1 MGFFDKL
8 RQGLSKSKFS
18 FSSKKLDENLMEELE
33 EKLILSDIGF
43 DTTEDIMK
51 DLRKD
56 VKEEKITEVD
66 EVKAKLKEK
75 IEESFADL
83 DTQLHID
90 TKPSIILM
98 VGVNGAGKTTSI
110 GKIANGLKSQGK
122 KVLLVAGDTFRAGA
136 VEQLEEWAKRV
147 DTPIVKGNLNQDPA
161 SVIFESIKTAKEENY
176 DVVIC
181 DTAGRLQ
188 NKVSL
193 MNELE
198 KMNKIIDRELPDAD
212 KETLLVIDG
221 TTGKN
226 AISQLK
232 SFNEVTPITG
242 IVITKLD
249 GTSKGGIVIRLAKEF
264 NTPIKYVGVGEGIED
279 LQEFNA
285 KEFADAIV
293 D

>member
-43 DTTEDIMK
+43 DTTEEIMQ
-51 DLRKD
+51 DLRAD
-56 VKEEKITEVD
+56 VKENKLTEVD
-66 EVKAKLKEK
+66 EVKSKLKEK
-75 IEESFADL
+75 IEESFEEL
-83 DTQLHID
+83 DTELKLD

-110 GKIANGLKSQGK
+110 GKIAHGLKNQGK

-147 DTPIVKGNLNQDPA
+147 DSPIVKGELNQDPA
-161 SVIFESIKTAKEENY
+161 SVIFESLKKAKNEDY

-198 KMNKIIDRELPDAD
+198 KMNKIIDRELPDATR
-212 KETLLVIDG
+212 ETLLVIDG
-221 TTGKN
+221 TTGQN
-226 AISQLK
+226 AVSQLK

-242 IVITKLD
+242 IVVTKLD

-264 NTPIKYVGVGEGIED
+264 KIPIKYIGVGEGIED

-285 KEFADAIV
+285 QDFANAIV

>member
-1 MGFFDKL
+1 MEKN
-8 RQGLSKSKFS
+8 
-18 FSSKKLDENLMEELE
+18 KK
-33 EKLILSDIGF
+33 KLILSDIGF

-110 GKIANGLKSQGK
+110 GKIANGLKKQGK

-136 VEQLEEWAKRV
+136 VEQLEEWAKRI

-193 MNELE
+193 MNDLE

-221 TTGKN
+221 TTGQN

>member
-8 RQGLSKSKFS
+8 KQGLSKSKFS
-18 FSSKKLDENLMEELE
+18 FSSKKIDEDLMEELE

-43 DTTEDIMK
+43 DTTEEIMQS
-51 DLRKD
+51 LRKEI
-56 VKEEKITEVD
+56 KENKITEVED
-66 EVKAKLKEK
+66 VKSKLREK
-75 IEESFADL
+75 IEESFDDL
-83 DTQLHID
+83 DTELRLNTQ
-90 TKPSIILM
+90 PSIILM

-110 GKIANGLKSQGK
+110 GKIAYGLKKQGK

-147 DTPIVKGNLNQDPA
+147 GCPMIKGELNQDPA
-161 SVIFESIKTAKEENY
+161 SVIFESLKKAEAEEY

-198 KMNKIIDRELPDAD
+198 KMNKIIDRELPEANR
-212 KETLLVIDG
+212 ETLLVIDG
-221 TTGKN
+221 TTGQN

-242 IVITKLD
+242 IVVTKLD

-264 NTPIKYVGVGEGIED
+264 NIPIKYIGVGEGTED

-285 KEFADAIV
+285 HDFANAIV